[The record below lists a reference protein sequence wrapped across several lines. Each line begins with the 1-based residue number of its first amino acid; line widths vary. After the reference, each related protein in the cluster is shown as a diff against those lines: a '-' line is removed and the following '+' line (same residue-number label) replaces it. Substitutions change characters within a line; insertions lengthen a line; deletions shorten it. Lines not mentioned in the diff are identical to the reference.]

1 MKDKIMQCPECKG
14 KGYIPWDAQYGDPID
29 ECEVCEGHGEWLT
42 DDEELELWTY
52 VPMEEKDINIMAE
65 DYNIAQAIQEKKN
78 YEAL

>member
-14 KGYIPWDAQYGDPID
+14 TGYIEWGVSYDEIH

-52 VPMEEKDINIMAE
+52 IPMEEKDINIMAE